1 MMHENRSDFSASYLD
16 IAKLEKQFAGKP
28 KLLAVMKQE
37 FAGLQSSLL
46 PEMQGAYGDGKLAV
60 LKDLAHTLKGNA
72 ALIGAFQVQELS
84 RMIEKAIQEEDREGL
99 AANMERLP
107 VTMQETLEYLNGVT
121 VD

>member
-1 MMHENRSDFSASYLD
+1 MHENRSDFTSSYLD

-37 FAGLQSSLL
+37 FAGLQNSLL
-46 PEMQGAYGDGKLAV
+46 PEMQVAYGDGKLEV

-72 ALIGAFQVQELS
+72 SLVGAFQVQELS
-84 RMIEKAIQEEDREGL
+84 RMIEKAIHDEDREGL
-99 AANMERLP
+99 AAKMERLP
-107 VTMQETLEYLNGVT
+107 VTMQETLEYLNGVS

>member
-1 MMHENRSDFSASYLD
+1 MHENQSDFSSAYLD
-16 IAKLEKQFAGKP
+16 IATLKKQFSGKP

-46 PEMQGAYGDGKLAV
+46 PEMRGAYQDENLET

-72 ALIGAFQVQELS
+72 SLVGAFQVQELS
-84 RMIEKAIQEEDREGL
+84 RMIEKAIQDEDRPGL
-99 AANMERLP
+99 ASMMERLP
-107 VTMQETLEYLNGVT
+107 VTMQETLGYLNGVS